1 MGPLRSVRNSF
12 LYLTIVLSFATLLV
26 SGQRA
31 STCDKRLCQLPN
43 CYCGG
48 SEIPGNLTKEEIP
61 QLVLLTWDDAV
72 NGLNKEFFAKL
83 FNERYNPN
91 GCPIK
96 STFYI
101 SHEWTDYSQVQD
113 LYADGHEIASHT
125 VTHSH
130 GTKFNEEKW
139 ANEVIGE
146 AEMLVRYAGVNPKD
160 IKGMRA
166 PFLAIGGDTMFRML
180 RRYGLKYDSS
190 MSVSSPSWPYT
201 LEYAMPH
208 SCAVKPCPEMSHP
221 EMWEIP
227 MTTLLDVRGGRCSMA
242 DGCFYTEEADAIQK
256 IFTQNFLNHYT
267 KTKAPFPLFFHAAWF
282 YNRPHRVKGFLNF
295 IDSILALPDVY
306 FVTSQELIE
315 FTRYPETLATVHNS
329 RVFSC
334 DFQDRPARCGRR
346 KSKCSL
352 SFRGDKRQFASC
364 QRTCPQV
371 YPWVNNLE
379 GKSSQRTPKA

>member
-1 MGPLRSVRNSF
+1 MWFGWTPPPL
-12 LYLTIVLSFATLLV
+12 LSSKLLLLV
-26 SGQRA
+26 ALVAALVNAQQKAGSCNPA
-31 STCDKRLCQLPN
+31 VCRLPD

-48 SEIPGNLTKEEIP
+48 SDIPGNLTKESIP
-61 QLVLLTWDDAV
+61 QLVLLTFDDAV
-72 NGLNKEFFAKL
+72 NGLNKEFFKKL
-83 FNERYNPN
+83 FNNRVNPN

-113 LYADGHEIASHT
+113 LYADGHEVASHT

-130 GTKFNEEKW
+130 GTNFNEEKW

-180 RRYGLKYDSS
+180 RRYGLYYDSS
-190 MSVSSPSWPYT
+190 MSISSPSWPYT
-201 LEYAMPH
+201 LDYKIPH
-208 SCAVKPCPEMSHP
+208 SCAVKPCPTGSHP
-221 EMWEIP
+221 GMWEIP

-267 KTKAPFPLFFHAAWF
+267 KSKAPFPLFFHAAWF
-282 YNRPHRVKGFLNF
+282 YNRPHRIEGFLKF

-306 FVTSQELIE
+306 FVTSQELINY
-315 FTRYPETLATVHNS
+315 TRFPETLDTIHTSSAFGCN
-329 RVFSC
+329 FE
-334 DFQDRPARCGRR
+334 DRPARCGRR

-352 SFRGDKRQFASC
+352 KFRSDKRQFSSC
-364 QRTCPQV
+364 QRTCPAV

-379 GKSSQRTPKA
+379 GKSGL